1 MVHQQGIVG
10 TGKWVPNK
18 AALADNG
25 YTGLFR
31 SGSDSVLIRFSDD
44 FHVDGITTAVNPS
57 LAMKFLRD
65 GMPSGNQFGMV
76 SFEGDPDEEE
86 PWNWFAYDLSNHLPQ
101 FEANEE
107 NTCASGRLDRSQ
119 VYDGECGPQ
128 TAAKW
133 NSQVTGFIF
142 QNGSADMAQYDQ
154 TGKEAQNPYF
164 PFQLKFVP
172 SADLTPT
179 NGDSRFYK
187 QLVDGG
193 PAEIGDDVLLYTVY
207 GKNTPRAN
215 EEWIEVAELYSTSK
229 FYQSLWGDERL
240 FFRHRGLEADLA
252 YYEDAFRASTPFVN
266 NVPYY
271 NFDKYGEW
279 DNPSTF
285 EDWEATADDIVN
297 GMATTG
303 CPFAFLIDQINALG
317 PNV

>member
-1 MVHQQGIVG
+1 MNNTSTQTRQKLVHQQGIVG

-187 QLVDGG
+187 
-193 PAEIGDDVLLYTVY
+193 
-207 GKNTPRAN
+207 
-215 EEWIEVAELYSTSK
+215 
-229 FYQSLWGDERL
+229 
-240 FFRHRGLEADLA
+240 
-252 YYEDAFRASTPFVN
+252 
-266 NVPYY
+266 
-271 NFDKYGEW
+271 
-279 DNPSTF
+279 
-285 EDWEATADDIVN
+285 
-297 GMATTG
+297 
-303 CPFAFLIDQINALG
+303 
-317 PNV
+317 